1 MNGRADKTP
10 PREDDEQLVRQA
22 LAGEGR
28 GFERLVNRH
37 RDAVFNLCYRMLG
50 DLDDADDC
58 AQEVFIRIYR
68 KLAGFRFQSAFS
80 TWLYRVALNTCRN
93 FAVSSQRV
101 RARGALRLD
110 DPSSGN
116 GAALEIGDSS
126 ANPEAR
132 YERGERALA
141 IERAIA
147 GLPAKQRMLVVLR
160 DIEGRSYEEI
170 AELAGMK
177 LGTVKSKL
185 ARARGAL
192 REKLEGVL

>member
-1 MNGRADKTP
+1 MNRRTDKTL

-22 LAGEGR
+22 LAGDGR

-58 AQEVFIRIYR
+58 AQEVFIRVYR
-68 KLAGFRFQSAFS
+68 KLAGFRFRSAFS

-101 RARGALRLD
+101 RSRTMLRIDASPAGDGA
-110 DPSSGN
+110 P
-116 GAALEIGDSS
+116 LEIGDSS
-126 ANPEAR
+126 GDPEAL
-132 YERGERALA
+132 YEREERADA

-147 GLPAKQRMLVVLR
+147 GLPVKQRMLVVLR
-160 DIEGRSYEEI
+160 DVEGKSYEEI
-170 AELAGMK
+170 AELTAMK